1 MEGVKIGK
9 ARILDLLV
17 RKNQKIDWFE
27 KLPPDHQFY
36 KHYIN
41 IQAVNAIE
49 KTITSKV
56 KNNRE
61 VFNNAAESLT
71 REEKLVEVM

>member
-1 MEGVKIGK
+1 MGK
-9 ARILDLLV
+9 AKILDLLV

-36 KHYIN
+36 KHFIN

-49 KTITSKV
+49 KTIATKV

-61 VFNNAAESLT
+61 IFNNAAENLT
-71 REEKLVEVM
+71 REEKLVENM